1 MEPERLEPTLA
12 ERLEAS
18 AELFSEAK
26 AAKALTDEP
35 TLTTESRKQA
45 LRERVSEL
53 RKRLVIK
60 RTTTSLV
67 AIKEPLTTSRAPR
80 IDPSFR
86 RSRPERRNVATMP
99 PRSS

>member
-1 MEPERLEPTLA
+1 MRAPHMGRSIYRRNGVEPERLEPTLA

-45 LRERVSEL
+45 LWERVSEL
-53 RKRLVIK
+53 RKRPVIE
-60 RTTTSLV
+60 
-67 AIKEPLTTSRAPR
+67 EPQRRWWQSRNR
-80 IDPSFR
+80 
-86 RSRPERRNVATMP
+86 
-99 PRSS
+99 